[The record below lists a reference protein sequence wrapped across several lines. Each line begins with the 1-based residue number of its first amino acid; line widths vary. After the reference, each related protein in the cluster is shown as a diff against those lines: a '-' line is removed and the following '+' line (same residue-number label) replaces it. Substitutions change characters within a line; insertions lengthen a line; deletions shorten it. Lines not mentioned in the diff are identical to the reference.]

1 MKKTLAAAIISSVFA
16 SGASYAANIYQGE
29 DGSEVNL
36 YGRLGYNIT
45 DKATDDG
52 DTNGEFDAR
61 LGLGGSQPINDQFS
75 VIGWAEY
82 QVNAAEAEN
91 SGDDSLSPRYVWA
104 GIDGK
109 EMGKVTGGRV
119 ASGLIMFTD
128 IVDVFALSDI
138 AAARQADQI
147 DGTAVQVFRQDA
159 TLQYQNSINGLDFSL
174 GYIFGNNDTN
184 AFGNSLDNGMNA
196 ALRYTLDLGQGGRL
210 APVLA
215 YQYSEDKDGNEYNF
229 WGVGATYSINAFT
242 LGAQYSEDEV
252 DAGAPSKSKDEVWE
266 VVAIYD
272 LNTDWTLRAGYRNLE
287 NTDGDELELKDTT
300 LEAQYHLTSRSSLFT
315 SYVFRDGTN
324 GTNLRT
330 GEAVN
335 FGGDADED
343 FYQLGIRYEF

>member
-1 MKKTLAAAIISSVFA
+1 MKKTLAAAIISSIFA

-29 DGSEVNL
+29 DGSEVNV

-45 DKATDDG
+45 DKDTNAD

-61 LGLGGSQPINDQFS
+61 IGLGGSQPINDQFS
-75 VIGWAEY
+75 VIGWGEY
-82 QVNAAEAEN
+82 QVGAAEGEN
-91 SGDDSLSPRYVWA
+91 AGGDSLTPRYVWA

-138 AAARQADQI
+138 AAARQVSSVD
-147 DGTAVQVFRQDA
+147 DTAVQVFRQDA
-159 TLQYQNSINGLDFSL
+159 TLQYQNSFNGLDFSA
-174 GYIFGNNDTN
+174 GYIFGNDDVN
-184 AFGNSLDNGMNA
+184 AFNEVLDYGMNVA
-196 ALRYTLDLGQGGRL
+196 VRYNLDLGQGGSL

-215 YQYSEDKDGNEYNF
+215 YQYNEDKGGNEYNF
-229 WGVGATYSINAFT
+229 WGIGATYKIGQFS
-242 LGAQYSEDEV
+242 LGAEYSEDEL
-252 DAGAPSKSKDEVWE
+252 DTGAANKSKDEVWE
-266 VVAIYD
+266 VVAIYN
-272 LNTDWTLRAGYRNLE
+272 LNDDWTLRGGYRNLE

-315 SYVFRDGTN
+315 SYVFRDGKN
-324 GTNLRT
+324 GTS
-330 GEAVN
+330 GG

-343 FYQLGIRYEF
+343 FYQLGLRYEF